1 MIMKAIK
8 DSMNSMELMR
18 KGEWHYGIV
27 PEIGAALA
35 VAEELCHELNILS
48 PSRREERAAII
59 RKLLGKTGERF
70 IIHSPFRCDFGSN
83 ISIGEDFVGNYNLT
97 ILDEGEVT
105 IGDNVFIGPNVSI
118 YTVVHA
124 LDATQRNAGVMRSR
138 PVTIGSNVWI
148 GGNVVVLPG
157 VVIGDNSVV
166 GAGSVVTRDVPPSV
180 LAAGN
185 PCRVLRAITDADCL
199 TDGEIKLPV

>member
-1 MIMKAIK
+1 
-8 DSMNSMELMR
+8 MNSMELMR

-35 VAEELCHELNILS
+35 VAKELCHELNILS

-157 VVIGDNSVV
+157 VVIGDNAVV

>member
-1 MIMKAIK
+1 
-8 DSMNSMELMR
+8 MNSMELMR

-199 TDGEIKLPV
+199 TDGEIKFPV

>member
-1 MIMKAIK
+1 
-8 DSMNSMELMR
+8 MNSMELMR
-18 KGEWHYGIV
+18 KGKWHYGIV

-157 VVIGDNSVV
+157 VVIGDNAVV

>member
-1 MIMKAIK
+1 
-8 DSMNSMELMR
+8 MNSMELMR